1 MSYETIRYE
10 VDEDGVLMLT
20 LSRPDKLNSFTPTMA
35 NELIDAYT
43 RANTDDSVRVIVV
56 TGAGRAFCAG
66 MDLSAEGN
74 VFGLDESLTPSL
86 EDVRERG
93 DDPKILHGVRDTGG
107 RVAMAMFNCL
117 KPIVGAVNGAAVGI
131 GSTMLLPMDF
141 RFASESARFGF
152 VFGKLGITL
161 EACSSWFLPRI
172 VGLEQALEWSYRAN
186 IFDAKEAHEKGLIR
200 AVFPAETLVAE
211 ARAFA
216 LSLVQDRS
224 PVSIGLMRQMLM
236 RNGSLTSP
244 MEAHFIESLSMFYSS
259 IGDGKEGVQAFR
271 EKRTPN
277 FSGKASYMPPFF
289 PWYDPA
295 NT

>member
-10 VDEDGVLMLT
+10 VDADGVLMLT

-74 VFGLDESLTPSL
+74 VFGLDETLTPTL

-93 DDPKILHGVRDTGG
+93 DDPKFLYGVRDTGG

-141 RFASESARFGF
+141 RFASEVARFGF

-236 RNGSLTSP
+236 RNGSLASP
-244 MEAHFIESLSMFYSS
+244 MEAHAIESLSMFYSS
-259 IGDGKEGVQAFR
+259 IGDGKEGVQAFL

-289 PWYDPA
+289 PWY
-295 NT
+295 NSSNK

>member
-1 MSYETIRYE
+1 MTYETIRYD
-10 VDEDGVLMLT
+10 VDAEGVLLLT

-35 NELIDAYT
+35 NELIDAYK
-43 RANTDDSVRVIVV
+43 RASSDDSVRVIVV

-74 VFGLDESLTPSL
+74 VFGLDESLTPIL
-86 EDVRERG
+86 EDLRQRG
-93 DDPKILHGVRDTGG
+93 GEPEILNGVRDTGG

-141 RFASESARFGF
+141 RFASEAARFGF

-172 VGLEQALEWSYRAN
+172 VGLEQSLEWVYRAN
-186 IFDAKEAHEKGLIR
+186 IFDAKEAHEKGLVR
-200 AVFPAETLVAE
+200 AILPAESLVAD
-211 ARAFA
+211 ARVFA

-224 PVSIGLMRQMLM
+224 PVSIGLMRQMLL
-236 RNGSLTSP
+236 RNGSLNSP
-244 MEAHFIESLSMFYSS
+244 MEAHQIESLSMFYSS

-271 EKRTPN
+271 EKRGPN
-277 FSGKASYMPPFF
+277 FSGKASSMPPFF
-289 PWYDPA
+289 PWYDPGDE
-295 NT
+295 